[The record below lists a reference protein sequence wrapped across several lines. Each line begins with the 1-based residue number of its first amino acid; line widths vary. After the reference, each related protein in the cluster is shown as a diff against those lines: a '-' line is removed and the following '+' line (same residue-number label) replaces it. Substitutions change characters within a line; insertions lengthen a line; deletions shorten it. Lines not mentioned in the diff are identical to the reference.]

1 MISCKNCQFTFNG
14 KYCPMCGEKVVEQ
27 NDFSFRT
34 IVSQAFE
41 MITNVDSRIIRSLR
55 YLLFYPGRL
64 SDLYVEGFRVSLM
77 KPFQI
82 FLVANIFFFVF
93 LSDIDIFR
101 TPSKWFFIESF
112 DGLAVLDQVRKIE
125 SNTNLSREKIADMY
139 DATSSD
145 FAKSL
150 LFVLIPTFALIT
162 FGLFY
167 KRKPEFGKHLV
178 FSTHFLAFFLISMV
192 IISQIIIASTTPNR
206 WLFIIPILFLN
217 IIYLAIGF
225 HRFFLQK
232 WGWAFTKG
240 IIVMLLLSLLLNFY
254 KMGINILTLF
264 WIS

>member
-1 MISCKNCQFTFNG
+1 MISCKNCQFTFSG

-34 IVSQAFE
+34 IVSQAFG
-41 MITNVDSRIIRSLR
+41 MVTNVDSRIIRSLR

-64 SDLYVEGFRVSLM
+64 SGLYVEGLRVSLM

-82 FLVANIFFFVF
+82 FLISNVFFFIF
-93 LSDIDIFR
+93 LSEVDIFR
-101 TPSKWFFIESF
+101 TPSQWFFIESF
-112 DGLAVLDQVRKIE
+112 DGLAVLDQVRQIE

-139 DATSSD
+139 DVTSSD

-150 LFVLIPTFALIT
+150 LFVLIPFFALIT

-192 IISQIIIASTTPNR
+192 IISQIIIATTTPNR
-206 WLFIIPILFLN
+206 WLFIIPILFFN
-217 IIYLAIGF
+217 TIYLVISF
-225 HRFFLQK
+225 RRFFSQK
-232 WGWAFTKG
+232 WGWALTKG
-240 IIVMLLLSLLLNFY
+240 ISVMLLFSLVLNLY